1 MTMED
6 TKTPDLFAPDGGD
19 EAAPIEEH
27 ASHAYLGYAVSTVKS
42 RALPEVADGLKP
54 VQRRILY
61 AMGEANAAG
70 FAKCARYVGEVLG
83 KYHPHGDSSTY
94 EALVHLAQPFSMRYP
109 LIDGQGNFGSRDGD
123 APAAYRYTE
132 ARLSRFSEL
141 VLSEIREGTVDFIRN
156 YDGKFEEPVLLP
168 ARLPFGLLNGS
179 FGIPVGFS
187 TRIPSH
193 NLKEVAA
200 AAAHVI
206 RHPRAKLE
214 DVLERTPG
222 PDFPGGGQ
230 LISPPEEIRQA
241 YETGRGSLVLRC
253 KWETEQLAR
262 GQWRIVVTELPHGVS
277 VRQVVEE
284 IEGLANP
291 RPGLGKKEL
300 TQEQKRL
307 KQFILDQVEA
317 VRDESDRKSK
327 LRLVI
332 EPRSSRQ
339 NPDEMMAALLV
350 HTALETRYAVNL
362 TWLGL
367 DGLPETK
374 GIVEVLRE
382 WGEFRVATVRRRTQF
397 RLDRCKE
404 RLHIVEGRL
413 KAYAKIDEII
423 KLIRASEDQAEAK
436 QKLKERFKF
445 TERQAEDIVNLRL
458 GQLTRLDGAKLNE
471 ECKALE
477 VERKGLKLLLGDDKE
492 LKKLVISELHED
504 AKKYGDDRR
513 TLIKTAERAQLEV
526 SVLEEPVTVILS
538 QKGWI
543 RARSGHGADLSTL
556 TFKDGDA
563 LLQTL
568 ECKTTDPVIVLAA
581 SGKTFTVDAAAL
593 PSGRGDGAPVNTLV
607 NSSSDDIVWMASGAP
622 GQPLLMSSSAGL
634 GFVCKLGDLV
644 TKTRQG
650 KDFMKVDE
658 GAQARPPVKFPE
670 GKFVA
675 ALFSDSRLLVFPL
688 DEVPGRPNGGG
699 GGQLLSLPE
708 GISLVSLA
716 VTDGKSLVVSG
727 IKRKNRA
734 VATPDQKQLA
744 EHIGRRAQRGRLADV
759 GFRPDRVGEEMRL
772 LIPALF
778 FLSSCATAPAG
789 GLGRIE

>member
-1 MTMED
+1 MED
-6 TKTPDLFAPDGGD
+6 PKTLDLFAPDGGD

-42 RALPEVADGLKP
+42 RALPEIADGLKP

-61 AMGEANAAG
+61 AMGEAAG
-70 FAKCARYVGEVLG
+70 GAQSFSKCARYVGEVLG

-156 YDGKFEEPVLLP
+156 YDGKFEEPLLLP

-206 RHPRAKLE
+206 KHPRAKLE
-214 DVLERTPG
+214 EVLERLPG

-339 NPDEMMAALLV
+339 NP
-350 HTALETRYAVNL
+350 
-362 TWLGL
+362 G
-367 DGLPETK
+367 
-374 GIVEVLRE
+374 
-382 WGEFRVATVRRRTQF
+382 
-397 RLDRCKE
+397 
-404 RLHIVEGRL
+404 
-413 KAYAKIDEII
+413 EII

-458 GQLTRLDGAKLNE
+458 GQLTRLDGVKLNDE
-471 ECKALE
+471 RKALE
-477 VERKGLKLLLGDDKE
+477 AERKGLKLLLGDDKE
-492 LKKLVISELHED
+492 LKKLVVSELQED

-513 TLIKTAERAQLEV
+513 TLIKTEQRAQLEV

-543 RARSGHGADLSTL
+543 RARGGHGVDLSTL

-581 SGKTFTVDAAAL
+581 SGKTFTVDAAAI

-607 NSSSDDIVWMASGAP
+607 NSSSDDIAWMGSGAP
-622 GQPLLMSSSAGL
+622 GQPLLVSSSAGL

-658 GAQARPPVKFPE
+658 GAQARPPVKFSE

-675 ALFSDSRLLVFPL
+675 ALSSDSRLLVFPL
-688 DEVPGRPNGGG
+688 DEVPERPDGGVG
-699 GGQLLSLPE
+699 VQLLSLPE

-716 VTDGKSLVVSG
+716 VTDGKTLIVSG

-734 VATPDQKQLA
+734 AATLDQKQLA

-759 GFRPDRVGEEMRL
+759 GFRPDRVGE
-772 LIPALF
+772 
-778 FLSSCATAPAG
+778 
-789 GLGRIE
+789 

>member
-1 MTMED
+1 MDDRTG
-6 TKTPDLFAPDGGD
+6 DLFTTDGGD
-19 EAAPIEEH
+19 DAAPIEQH

-42 RALPEVADGLKP
+42 RALPEIADGLKP

-61 AMGEANAAG
+61 AIGDTPG
-70 FAKCARYVGEVLG
+70 GGTSFSKCARFVGEVLG

-123 APAAYRYTE
+123 SAAAYRYTE
-132 ARLSRFSEL
+132 AKLSRYAEL
-141 VLSEIREGTVDFIRN
+141 LLSEIGEGTVDFQKN
-156 YDGKFEEPVLLP
+156 YDGKFDEPVLLP

-214 DVLERTPG
+214 DVLELMPG

-230 LISPPEEIRQA
+230 IISPPEEIRQA
-241 YETGRGSLVLRC
+241 YETGRGSLVL
-253 KWETEQLAR
+253 KAKYEKEMLAR
-262 GQWRIVVTELPHGVS
+262 GQWRIVVTELPQGVS
-277 VRQVVEE
+277 VRQVMEE

-291 RPGLGKKEL
+291 KPGLGKKEVS
-300 TQEQKRL
+300 QEQKRM

-332 EPRSSRQ
+332 EPRTSKID
-339 NPDEMMAALLV
+339 PDDMMAALLV
-350 HTALETRYAVNL
+350 HTSLETRYAINL

-374 GIVEVLRE
+374 GIVDILRE

-397 RLDRCKE
+397 RLTRVEE
-404 RLHIVEGRL
+404 RHEIVMGRL
-413 KAYAKIDEII
+413 LAYVKIDEII
-423 KLIRASEDQAEAK
+423 KLIRASEDQAEARLNL
-436 QKLKERFKF
+436 QKKFKF
-445 TERQAEDIVNLRL
+445 SERQSQDIVDLRL
-458 GQLTRLDGAKLNE
+458 GQLTKLDGIKLNDE
-471 ECKALE
+471 RKALE
-477 VERKGLKLLLGDDKE
+477 SEKKSLKEILGNEKE
-492 LKKLVISELHED
+492 LKNLVVAELKDD
-504 AKKYGDDRR
+504 AKKYGDERR
-513 TLIKTAERAQLEV
+513 TLIKTAERAQVERTV
-526 SVLEEPVTVILS
+526 VEEPITVILS

-543 RARSGHGADLSTL
+543 RARTGHGLDVSQLG
-556 TFKDGDA
+556 FKDGDA

-568 ECKTTDPVIVLAA
+568 ECKTTDPVIVL
-581 SGKTFTVDAAAL
+581 SGAGKSFTLDAANIPA
-593 PSGRGDGAPVNTLV
+593 GRGDGAPVNTLV
-607 NSSSDDIVWMASGAP
+607 NSSSDDIVWMASGDL
-622 GQPLLMSSSAGL
+622 GRPLLMNSSAGL

-650 KDFMKVDE
+650 KDFMRVDE
-658 GAQARPPVKFPE
+658 GAQAQRPCFIPD
-670 GKFVA
+670 GLGHVA
-675 ALFSDSRLLVFPL
+675 ALSSDARLLVFAL
-688 DEVPGRPNGGG
+688 DEVPVRPNGGVG
-699 GGQLLSLPE
+699 VQLLALPE
-708 GISLVSLA
+708 KLTLKSVAL
-716 VTDGKSLVVSG
+716 TDAKSLVVSG

-734 VATPDQKQLA
+734 VETLNAKQIA
-744 EHIGRRAQRGRLADV
+744 EHVGKRAQRGKLCDV
-759 GFRPDRVGEEMRL
+759 GFRPDRLGE
-772 LIPALF
+772 
-778 FLSSCATAPAG
+778 
-789 GLGRIE
+789 